1 MRGRQGGGRGRG
13 PGRNQGK
20 NMSCTPLPIQLF
32 NLIFSLIQALIQ
44 KLLGRQITDTIP
56 NTAKLNE
63 QEKEK
68 AVLKIANEKNGR
80 LTIAEVAM
88 DTSLSLEESKT
99 ILEKMSADGVAEL
112 QITDGGS
119 LVYVFTGL
127 ISEKEKA
134 TAKEPLLR

>member
-1 MRGRQGGGRGRG
+1 MRGRQGGRGRRT
-13 PGRNQGK
+13 GRSQGK
-20 NMSCTPLPIQLF
+20 NMSCTPPPIQLF
-32 NLIFSLIQALIQ
+32 NLLFSLIQALIQ
-44 KLLGRQITDTIP
+44 KLLGRQI
-56 NTAKLNE
+56 NE

-68 AVLKIANEKNGR
+68 VVLKIANEKNGH

-99 ILEKMSADGVAEL
+99 VLEKMSADGVAEL

-127 ISEKEKA
+127 ISEEEKA